1 MGVRRKVAP
10 PYHSTNARG
19 RTAMIGVG
27 IVHSRLSLREVKIH
41 ERVPGQ
47 AIVGVRDVF
56 GYIFVEPRQQEFL
69 GAKVGCGTS

>member
-1 MGVRRKVAP
+1 
-10 PYHSTNARG
+10 
-19 RTAMIGVG
+19 MIGVG